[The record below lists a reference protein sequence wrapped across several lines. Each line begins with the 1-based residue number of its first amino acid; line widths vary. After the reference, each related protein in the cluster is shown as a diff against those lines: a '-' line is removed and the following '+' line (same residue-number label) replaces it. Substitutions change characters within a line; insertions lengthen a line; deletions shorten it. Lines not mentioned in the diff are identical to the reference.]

1 MGWHDPRMVDTPWT
15 GDACSLVDAFR
26 QGERSPVEELDA
38 VLAAID
44 ASELNAFSYIDPDRA
59 YDTARHADLSL
70 PFGGLPVGIKE
81 LDHVEGWPA
90 TEGSLVFRD
99 RVAVTTATV
108 IERLLGRGGAVPVGH
123 TSASAFGGLNV
134 SVTRLNGVTRNPW
147 QTDRTTGGSSAGSSA
162 AVAGGLVTLA
172 TGGDGGGSIR
182 IPAGYTGL
190 FGMKGTFGRVP
201 RSPGAFSRPNTVVL
215 GCLARSVRDA
225 ARYYDVCA
233 GYDPADPSTL
243 PTVHGWEAALGTQ
256 DLAGRRVAILPDL
269 GGVSNVAPPVEQRVR
284 DAATALARE
293 TGMVIVDLDLRL
305 PNLAAQW
312 AMGNLSTLLAELGDR
327 WPGCVGELT
336 DEVAFGLL
344 MAEAMY
350 NLRTAAVAEEMRL
363 RAYAAMAEAFEQVD
377 FIMASTNPDVAFA
390 ADAPTSSPSGTVL
403 DSLRGNAVV
412 LNGLRGLFGVMRLA
426 AAVMP
431 GLPSAVLDVAAQRL
445 PDLVAM
451 GALTMISNLNG
462 NPAASIPAGLVDGLP
477 VGLQVLARHHADAL
491 LFDVALA
498 AEHSAP
504 WPLVAPSRGDASL
517 TTTRRLV

>member
-1 MGWHDPRMVDTPWT
+1 MVDTPWA

-38 VLAAID
+38 TLAAIET
-44 ASELNAFSYIDPDRA
+44 SELNAFSHLDPERA
-59 YDTARHADLSL
+59 YDVARRADVSM
-70 PFGGLPVGIKE
+70 PFGGVPVGIKE

-90 TEGSLVFRD
+90 TDGSLVFRD
-99 RVAVTTATV
+99 RIAVTTATV

-123 TSASAFGGLNV
+123 TTASEFGGLNV
-134 SVTRLNGVTRNPW
+134 SVTRLNGITRNPW
-147 QTDRTTGGSSAGSSA
+147 QIDRTTGGSSAGSSA

-190 FGMKGTFGRVP
+190 FGMKGTYGRIP

-233 GYDPADPSTL
+233 GYHPADPSTL
-243 PTVHGWEAALGTQ
+243 PTVNGWEAALGTRE
-256 DLAGRRVAILPDL
+256 LAGRRVAILPDL
-269 GGVSNVAPPVEQRVR
+269 GGVSNVEPAVEQRVR
-284 DAATALARE
+284 EAAIALARE
-293 TGMVIVDLDLRL
+293 AEMVVVDLDLRL
-305 PNLAAQW
+305 PNLAVQW
-312 AMGNLSTLLAELGDR
+312 AMGNMSTLLAELGDR

-336 DEVAFGLL
+336 DEIAFGLL

-363 RAYAAMAEAFEQVD
+363 RAFAAMADAFEQVD

-390 ADAPTSSPSGTVL
+390 AEAPTSSPTGTAL
-403 DSLRGNAVV
+403 DALRGNTAV
-412 LNGLRGLFGVMRLA
+412 LYGIRGLFGAIRLA
-426 AAVMP
+426 AGVWP
-431 GLPSAVLDVAAQRL
+431 DLPTRLADVATKRL
-445 PDLVAM
+445 PDVVSM

-462 NPAASIPAGLVDGLP
+462 NPAVSIPAGLVGGLP

-498 AEHSAP
+498 AERSTP
-504 WPLVAPSRGDASL
+504 WPLVASPRGGASL
-517 TTTRRLV
+517 ATDRRLV